1 MNCSSQ
7 INYQIIKT
15 TSDLKDVAQ
24 VLAKENMVAVDLEA
38 DSMYHFKEKVC
49 LVQMAAKGINAI
61 IDPLDVK
68 DLSPLKPL
76 FKDKNIKKIFHGSD
90 YDIRSLHRDF
100 NIEVNN
106 LFDTQLASMFL
117 GIKAT
122 GLDAVL
128 KTRFNV
134 DIDKKYQKKDWSQRP
149 LPKEMLEYAAR
160 DVGFLIPLTEI
171 LEGELEKKGRFSWIT
186 EECGLLTRVRHK
198 TNNSEP
204 LYLNFNGAGLL
215 DPRSLAVLEA
225 LLKFRLKIAQKKD
238 KPLYKI
244 LENKPLIQIALEK
257 PVNGNQLKKMRILG
271 KKQIEMYG
279 AKLIEIIKN
288 ELEKSSHDLPV
299 YPRKAPLV
307 PGHLDHIKIKALKL
321 KIKALKSWRSKRA
334 QQVGIDPG
342 ILLNNT
348 ILNKIIVLNPEKQK
362 DLFQIENMK
371 KWQINTFG
379 NEIIKFLKKD
389 NYSADMYGNR
399 YNQIKP

>member
-15 TSDLKDVAQ
+15 TSDLEDAAQ
-24 VLAKENMVAVDLEA
+24 ALSKETVVAVDLEA

-49 LVQMAAKGINAI
+49 LVQMAAKKINLI
-61 IDPLDVK
+61 IDPLEAK
-68 DLSPLKPL
+68 DLSPLRPL
-76 FKDKNIKKIFHGSD
+76 FKNKNIKKVFHGSD

-128 KTRFNV
+128 KNRFNV

-160 DVGFLIPLTEI
+160 DVGFLIPLAEI
-171 LEGELEKKGRFSWIT
+171 LEGELEKAGRFPWII
-186 EECGLLTRVRHK
+186 EECGLLARVRHK

-204 LYLNFNGAGLL
+204 LYLNFKGAGLL
-215 DPRSLAVLEA
+215 DPKSLAVLEA
-225 LLKFRLKIAQKKD
+225 LLNFRLKIAQKKD

-244 LENKPLIQIALEK
+244 LENKPLMQIALKK
-257 PVNGNQLKKMRILG
+257 PVDESQLKKMRVLG
-271 KKQIEMYG
+271 KKQIDMYG
-279 AKLIEIIKN
+279 AKLVKIIKD
-288 ELEKSSHDLPV
+288 ELGKSGNALPV
-299 YPRKAPLV
+299 YPRKAPPV
-307 PGHLDHIKIKALKL
+307 PGHLDHV
-321 KIKALKSWRSKRA
+321 KIKALKSWRSKQA
-334 QQVGIDPG
+334 QQLGLDPG
-342 ILLNNT
+342 LLLNNT
-348 ILNKIIVLNPEKQK
+348 ILNKIIILNPETQK

-371 KWQINTFG
+371 KWQINNFG
-379 NEIIKFLKKD
+379 NEIIRFLKKT
-389 NYSADMYGNR
+389 
-399 YNQIKP
+399 

>member
-1 MNCSSQ
+1 MNCSNQ

-15 TSDLKDVAQ
+15 ISDLEDVVQ
-24 VLAKENMVAVDLEA
+24 TLSRKTVVAVDLEA

-49 LVQMAAKGINAI
+49 LVQMAAKEINVI
-61 IDPLDVK
+61 IDPLEAE

-76 FKDKNIKKIFHGSD
+76 FKNKNIKKIFHGSD
-90 YDIRSLHRDF
+90 YDIRCLHRDF

-128 KTRFNV
+128 KNRFNV

-149 LPKEMLEYAAR
+149 LPKKMLEYAAR
-160 DVGFLIPLTEI
+160 DVGFLIPLAEI
-171 LEGELEKKGRFSWIT
+171 LEEELEKKGRFPWII
-186 EECGLLTRVRHK
+186 EECGLLSKVRHK

-204 LYLNFNGAGLL
+204 LYLNFKGAGLL
-215 DPRSLAVLEA
+215 DPGSLAMLEA

-244 LENKPLIQIALEK
+244 LENKPLIQIALKK
-257 PVNGNQLKKMRILG
+257 PVDESQLKKMRVLG
-271 KKQIEMYG
+271 KKQMDMYG
-279 AKLIEIIKN
+279 AKLVNTIKN
-288 ELEKSSHDLPV
+288 ELKKSSHGLPV
-299 YPRKAPLV
+299 YPRKAPSV
-307 PGHLDHIKIKALKL
+307 PGHLDHM

-334 QQVGIDPG
+334 QQLGIDPG
-342 ILLNNT
+342 ILLNNI
-348 ILNKIIVLNPEKQK
+348 ILNKIIVLNPENQK

-371 KWQINTFG
+371 KWQINNFG
-379 NEIIKFLKKD
+379 NEIIKFLEK
-389 NYSADMYGNR
+389 A
-399 YNQIKP
+399 